1 MNIHFIKG
9 QYIWQKKFFDV
20 IRISFRWHKT
30 GKAPVFKH
38 HKFSKKTLPPPN
50 GSAKRTKVLKKYGA
64 KRGFLKI
71 KAKSHFCQNYLQ
83 QLGLR
88 RRRSQESFLIFKLS
102 SLRLE
107 SNFYKKIVEFH
118 HLKKREIGQ
127 RSVRVSDV
135 QGSPNFLFRI
145 HNILN
150 FYTLGP
156 KAYEYLIKYQ
166 WTQNIRLHSPKGRPK
181 VLPKFRNPARVFCL
195 PHRTLGGQRPQP
207 FQKSLIWG
215 SLPNMSFIIWKICLD
230 PSRAKPPF
238 HKRSVAKPPTQSHA
252 FEGEAPIAKKAAIFP
267 DSSLED
273 GHHHHFLSVF
283 DKKTKGPTKYDLPK
297 SDPIYQNIWFQDY
310 EKSNQNTYFLQRP
323 ISFPFQ
329 WIQKGDLL
337 SDCSSSLKGELALG
351 KNLFVAYMPWEG
363 FNFED
368 AVLINEKVLSKY
380 TSLHIEKYDL
390 EIAESGL
397 EKITTKVPGISTKNL
412 QKLDPNGV
420 VKIGS
425 WVTEGDILVGRIL
438 PIPTETQNLLTHEKL
453 LYDIVVFGQKE
464 TQIQER
470 CLRVP
475 QGVSGR
481 IIRISYTHRIKH
493 QENRT
498 SHPKKIRPWDQE
510 IFKNPS
516 GELVGRPRTQS
527 TVQPKAGPSRQK
539 PGRVRA
545 AKGPNGASLGPLRG
559 PRPAQAIKKELSVH
573 LGPAEGWTQKGKA
586 QRLFVWGPRSGPKG
600 EAPVK
605 IPFFFQHLYCHLVGS
620 SRRRPSYD
628 LGYPSDSEQKKR
640 GFRQKTL
647 PIAVKVPQMMKT
659 VILQQKV
666 PVFLRWFRRYES
678 FFKTY
683 FWVIRTKIF
692 GKRGWLPSFGPEGR
706 SRPKDPFIQY
716 NNKRGFSH
724 RFIKTLVGR
733 RPQNQ
738 KGFFKRMAKPQF
750 LLRAKPQLGFRHKNW
765 VRVAPGQWRNFMN
778 IHKRNFRRVRV
789 LSPPLCGSGTRPFLI
804 SPRGFPTSF
813 KKNQNQFRKKSQTK
827 FFKTKKRNLKNIWRS
842 YDSLTGAFKPLEDRW
857 PLATSTWGSGRPN
870 QDKQGQLSYKNFAL
884 WRRGLLAESVP
895 TVCAARPRP
904 RGDLA
909 AANTQFINS
918 LKKITLYIAEKRE
931 FQIGDKI
938 SGRHG
943 NKGIISQIFSNS
955 DMPYL
960 ANGCTLDVLL
970 NPLGVPSRMNVGQ
983 IFECLLG
990 FTGKIFHTKFQVL
1003 CFDEI
1008 YGYES
1013 SRSFIYSKLLELCK
1027 KTRQK
1032 WLLSKKTPGKFHL
1045 FDGRNGQLFDQSI
1058 MVGSTY
1064 LMKLIHV
1071 VDEKIHARGTGPYS
1085 LITQQPLRGRAK
1097 HGGQRLGEMEVW
1109 ALQGFGSA
1117 YTLQELLTVKS
1128 DDLHGRNQVMQTLLK
1143 NTPLRFG
1150 TPESLRVV
1158 LRELQCLCLDLQL
1171 LEASH
1176 KK

>member
-1 MNIHFIKG
+1 MKG
-9 QYIWQKKFFDV
+9 KYIWPKKFFNV
-20 IRISFRWHKT
+20 IRISFRWHKLGPAT
-30 GKAPVFKH
+30 RAP
-38 HKFSKKTLPPPN
+38 
-50 GSAKRTKVLKKYGA
+50 VLKKANAQYKFNKINAPVKVLNYWA
-64 KRGFLKI
+64 KAPFWK
-71 KAKSHFCQNYLQ
+71 NYLQ
-83 QLGLR
+83 QLNSLNY
-88 RRRSQESFLIFKLS
+88 ESFVLLKSRLS
-102 SLRLE
+102 QP
-107 SNFYKKIVEFH
+107 NFYKKIVEFYSF
-118 HLKKREIGQ
+118 KKRTTSPP
-127 RSVRVSDV
+127 SVSVGGV
-135 QGSPNFLFRI
+135 QGLPNFLFRI
-145 HNILN
+145 RNILN
-150 FYTLGP
+150 FYTLEP
-156 KAYEYLIKYQ
+156 KAYEYLIKYP
-166 WTQNIRLHSPKGRPK
+166 WTQKGKRRDPDF
-181 VLPKFRNPARVFCL
+181 VLTKFRNQARIFGT
-195 PHRTLGGQRPQP
+195 RLGA
-207 FQKSLIWG
+207 S
-215 SLPNMSFIIWKICLD
+215 PNTSFIIWKIFLD
-230 PSRAKPPF
+230 LSRAKLQLNKMIINKKLAGGDPAPVESYSLA
-238 HKRSVAKPPTQSHA
+238 KR
-252 FEGEAPIAKKAAIFP
+252 AAIFLASP
-267 DSSLED
+267 L
-273 GHHHHFLSVF
+273 GKTNKFLSVF
-283 DKKTKGPTKYDLPK
+283 DKKTKGQTKSYLQK
-297 SDPIYQNIWFQDY
+297 SYPIYQNIWFQDY

-351 KNLFVAYMPWEG
+351 KNLLVAYMPWEG
-363 FNFED
+363 YNFED

-397 EKITTKVPGISTKNL
+397 EKITYHIPGISTKNL

-481 IIRISYTHRIKH
+481 IIRISYTYRIKH
-493 QENRT
+493 QEKENGT
-498 SHPKKIRPWDQE
+498 SHQKKIYPSKE
-510 IFKNPS
+510 ILKNPS
-516 GELVGRPRTQS
+516 GELE
-527 TVQPKAGPSRQK
+527 
-539 PGRVRA
+539 PGRARPIE
-545 AKGPNGASLGPLRG
+545 KNSGAPLRG
-559 PRPAQAIKKELSVH
+559 AKAKPKPSLKKELS
-573 LGPAEGWTQKGKA
+573 A
-586 QRLFVWGPRSGPKG
+586 QRAFGTRLVGGVGRSPDTGLF
-600 EAPVK
+600 K
-605 IPFFFQHLYCHLVGS
+605 IPFFVQNLYCYLGAFGLPS
-620 SRRRPSYD
+620 DYFGCPSY
-628 LGYPSDSEQKKR
+628 LEQKK
-640 GFRQKTL
+640 GGVCQKTEKL
-647 PIAVKVPQMMKT
+647 GFSPAKVPKMMKT
-659 VILQQKV
+659 VILQEKA
-666 PVFLRWFRRYES
+666 PVFLRWFRRYKS
-678 FFKTY
+678 FLKTY
-683 FWVIRTKIF
+683 FWVIKTKIF
-692 GKRGWLPSFGPEGR
+692 GEGSPAR
-706 SRPKDPFIQY
+706 SGASWAQSNHLIKC
-716 NNKRGFSH
+716 NNKIFCWN
-724 RFIKTLVGR
+724 RFINNDR
-733 RPQNQ
+733 YQ
-738 KGFFKRMAKPQF
+738 KGLKPAKAQFFLIRTSFVKNKIF
-750 LLRAKPQLGFRHKNW
+750 LTNQRI
-765 VRVAPGQWRNFMN
+765 NFMN
-778 IHKRNFRRVRV
+778 IHKRNFRRVGELWGYLLGNGTAPPHTFGV
-789 LSPPLCGSGTRPFLI
+789 LAL
-804 SPRGFPTSF
+804 PTSF
-813 KKNQNQFRKKSQTK
+813 KKNQNQFRKQSQTK
-827 FFKTKKRNLKNIWRS
+827 LFKTKKRNLKNIWKSHDSSSTLGRS
-842 YDSLTGAFKPLEDRW
+842 LQFKPLSDRW
-857 PLATSTWGSGRPN
+857 AGRTSASLRRGPDNFETT
-870 QDKQGQLSYKNFAL
+870 LSYKKIHWQFLGVSAPPRRDFAETK
-884 WRRGLLAESVP
+884 AP
-895 TVCAARPRP
+895 
-904 RGDLA
+904 
-909 AANTQFINS
+909 FINS
-918 LKKITLYIAEKRE
+918 LKKITIYIAEKRE

-960 ANGCTLDVLL
+960 SNGCTLDVLL

-1013 SRSFIYSKLLELCK
+1013 SRSFIYSKLFEICK

-1171 LEASH
+1171 FDKDKSWGSPA
-1176 KK
+1176 

>member
-9 QYIWQKKFFDV
+9 QYLWQKKFFHV
-20 IRISFRWHKT
+20 IRISFRWQKT
-30 GKAPVFKH
+30 GLRPVFKKPH
-38 HKFSKKTLPPPN
+38 YKFNRKNTKP
-50 GSAKRTKVLKKYGA
+50 KVLKYGA
-64 KRGFLKI
+64 QLGFSHQKI
-71 KAKSHFCQNYLQ
+71 CQNYLQ
-83 QLGLR
+83 QLNSLND
-88 RRRSQESFLIFKLS
+88 ESFLILKNGLS
-102 SLRLE
+102 Q

-118 HLKKREIGQ
+118 NLKKKTSAAKPPTQ
-127 RSVRVSDV
+127 VSDLK
-135 QGSPNFLFRI
+135 GPPNFLFRI
-145 HNILN
+145 QNILN
-150 FYTLGP
+150 WQSPIGP

-166 WTQNIRLHSPKGRPK
+166 WTQKN
-181 VLPKFRNPARVFCL
+181 KFSIFTKFQNQSRIFCRY
-195 PHRTLGGQRPQP
+195 PHRVLAHVFEGGSRPNVN
-207 FQKSLIWG
+207 FL
-215 SLPNMSFIIWKICLD
+215 IWKICFD
-230 PSRAKPPF
+230 QSKQKHF
-238 HKRSVAKPPTQSHA
+238 HKMIINNQSNA
-252 FEGEAPIAKKAAIFP
+252 FESYSLAKRAALFSP
-267 DSSLED
+267 SPLKDN
-273 GHHHHFLSVF
+273 HHNFLSVF
-283 DKKTKGPTKYDLPK
+283 DKKTKGQTKHYLQK

-351 KNLFVAYMPWEG
+351 KNLLVAYMPWEG

-397 EKITTKVPGISTKNL
+397 EKITSHIPGISTKNL

-493 QENRT
+493 QQKRT
-498 SHPKKIRPWDQE
+498 KLQPLKNDPSKE

-516 GELVGRPRTQS
+516 GDGAALRTLVGGEAAARGRQS
-527 TVQPKAGPSRQK
+527 
-539 PGRVRA
+539 
-545 AKGPNGASLGPLRG
+545 SL
-559 PRPAQAIKKELSVH
+559 KKELF
-573 LGPAEGWTQKGKA
+573 AQKEQRF
-586 QRLFVWGPRSGPKG
+586 QRLFGFAKPNDTGSF
-600 EAPVK
+600 K
-605 IPFFFQHLYCHLVGS
+605 IPFFVQHLYCYLRTFGL
-620 SRRRPSYD
+620 PSYD
-628 LGYPSDSEQKKR
+628 FGCPSDLEKKKD
-640 GFRQKTL
+640 FRQKTEKMR
-647 PIAVKVPQMMKT
+647 IAVKVPKIRKT
-659 VILQQKV
+659 VILQEKAS
-666 PVFLRWFRRYES
+666 VFLRWFGQYES
-678 FFKTY
+678 FLKTY

-692 GKRGWLPSFGPEGR
+692 GKRGWLRFQAVPSNH
-706 SRPKDPFIQY
+706 FIKY
-716 NNKRGFSH
+716 NNQIFCLN
-724 RFIKTLVGR
+724 RFLKNDR
-733 RPQNQ
+733 YQ
-738 KGFFKRMAKPQF
+738 KGLKPAKAQF
-750 LLRAKPQLGFRHKNW
+750 LLIRTVIGFCKNPNTKNLAPLLGSAGRPLGFRRKL
-765 VRVAPGQWRNFMN
+765 VPEGLS
-778 IHKRNFRRVRV
+778 KRNFRTVGGGSPLRAFGPSDGRRRVRGPV
-789 LSPPLCGSGTRPFLI
+789 FI
-804 SPRGFPTSF
+804 SPWGFQMSF
-813 KKNQNQFRKKSQTK
+813 KKNQNQFRKQSQTK
-827 FFKTKKRNLKNIWRS
+827 LFQTKKRNFKNIQDPS
-842 YDSLTGAFKPLEDRW
+842 HKAKAQFKPFVDRW
-857 PLATSTWGSGRPN
+857 AGGRIPSS
-870 QDKQGQLSYKNFAL
+870 QRSSDHFETTLSYKKLFQ
-884 WRRGLLAESVP
+884 S
-895 TVCAARPRP
+895 AASPPGVDTASPRP
-904 RGDLA
+904 RGDLVA
-909 AANTQFINS
+909 AKAQFINS
-918 LKKITLYIAEKRE
+918 LKKITIYIAEKRE

-960 ANGCTLDVLL
+960 SNGCTLDVLL

-990 FTGKIFHTKFQVL
+990 FTGQIFHTKFQVL

-1013 SRSFIYSKLLELCK
+1013 SRSFIYSKLFELCK

-1045 FDGRNGQLFDQSI
+1045 FDGRNGQLFYQSI

-1171 LEASH
+1171 LGESRGRKGFARH
-1176 KK
+1176 AEYRTG

>member
-9 QYIWQKKFFDV
+9 QYIWQKKFFNV
-20 IRISFRWHKT
+20 IRISFRWQKT
-30 GKAPVFKH
+30 VILFFKKSKLFH
-38 HKFSKKTLPPPN
+38 HKFNKKTWALHV
-50 GSAKRTKVLKKYGA
+50 KVLKKYGA
-64 KRGFLKI
+64 KRGFLRI
-71 KAKSHFCQNYLQ
+71 KAKSHFCLNYLQ
-83 QLGLR
+83 QFGIR
-88 RRRSQESFLIFKLS
+88 EADQESFLILKSGLS
-102 SLRLE
+102 Q
-107 SNFYKKIVEFH
+107 SNFYKKIVKFH
-118 HLKKREIGQ
+118 HFKKRIIGP
-127 RSVRVSDV
+127 RSIRVSDV
-135 QGSPNFLFRI
+135 QSSPNFLFRI

-150 FYTLGP
+150 GQGPIGP
-156 KAYEYLIKYQ
+156 KAYEYLIKYH
-166 WTQNIRLHSPKGRPK
+166 WVSPKGRPK
-181 VLPKFRNPARVFCL
+181 FYNQAKIFGL
-195 PHRTLGGQRPQP
+195 PHRSEGRRPTQTQSLLG
-207 FQKSLIWG
+207 G
-215 SLPNMSFIIWKICLD
+215 SLPNMSLIIWKTCFGRS
-230 PSRAKPPF
+230 PKQKHF
-238 HKRSVAKPPTQSHA
+238 HKLGFSQIMINNQSNA
-252 FEGEAPIAKKAAIFP
+252 FESYSLAKKAAIFP
-267 DSSLED
+267 ASSLGEN
-273 GHHHHFLSVF
+273 HHNFLSVF
-283 DKKTKGPTKYDLPK
+283 DKKTKGPTTYYLQTSASP
-297 SDPIYQNIWFQDY
+297 SSYQNIWFQDY

-397 EKITTKVPGISTKNL
+397 EKITAKVPGISTKNL

-481 IIRISYTHRIKH
+481 IIRISYTYRIKH
-493 QENRT
+493 QENWT
-498 SHPKKIRPWDQE
+498 SHPQKNYPSKE
-510 IFKNPS
+510 ILKNPS
-516 GELVGRPRTQS
+516 GELFGWLDPKPIDKNLEAPRL
-527 TVQPKAGPSRQK
+527 G
-539 PGRVRA
+539 
-545 AKGPNGASLGPLRG
+545 SL
-559 PRPAQAIKKELSVH
+559 KKELSVH
-573 LGPAEGWTQKGKA
+573 RRPQGAP
-586 QRLFVWGPRSGPKG
+586 RLFWVVGSAPRIRAKPQF
-600 EAPVK
+600 K
-605 IPFFFQHLYCHLVGS
+605 IPFFKAKPQLYCYLVGFEG
-620 SRRRPSYD
+620 RRPTWTLPSYD
-628 LGYPSDSEQKKR
+628 LGCPSNGEQKKKK

-647 PIAVKVPQMMKT
+647 GEAAAKVPQMMKT
-659 VILQQKV
+659 VILQKKAS
-666 PVFLRWFRRYES
+666 VFLRWFRRYES
-678 FFKTY
+678 FFQTY
-683 FWVIRTKIF
+683 FWVIRTNIF
-692 GKRGWLPSFGPEGR
+692 GKGEWIPKMDSVRVLRAEGAPR
-706 SRPKDPFIQY
+706 DLDRVAKDPFIKY
-716 NNKRGFSH
+716 NNKIFCWNW
-724 RFIKTLVGR
+724 FIKNDR
-733 RPQNQ
+733 YQ
-738 KGFFKRMAKPQF
+738 KGLKPAKAQF
-750 LLRAKPQLGFRHKNW
+750 LLIRTVNLFLLRQNTYKKNW
-765 VRVAPGQWRNFMN
+765 APEGGPNFLN
-778 IHKRNFRRVRV
+778 IHKRNFRTVGV
-789 LSPPLCGSGTRPFLI
+789 LSQPLRGNRPLLI
-804 SPRGFPTSF
+804 SPWGFPKSF
-813 KKNQNQFRKKSQTK
+813 KKNQNQFRKQSQIK
-827 FFKTKKRNLKNIWRS
+827 LFKTKKRNLKNIWRS
-842 YDSLTGAFKPLEDRW
+842 HDSSSNKAKAPFKPLVDRW
-857 PLATSTWGSGRPN
+857 ADRTSASSQRSPDNGLKPN
-870 QDKQGQLSYKNFAL
+870 LSYKNKKFAL
-884 WRRGLLAESVP
+884 GALAHRGLARSVP
-895 TVCAARPRP
+895 TVFAARPRP
-904 RGDLA
+904 CGDLA
-909 AANTQFINS
+909 EANAPFINS

-943 NKGIISQIFSNS
+943 NKGIISQIFANS

-1176 KK
+1176 KR

>member
-9 QYIWQKKFFDV
+9 QYLWKKKFFNV
-20 IRISFRWHKT
+20 IRISFRWQRRPPVYKKPHYKFKRKT
-30 GKAPVFKH
+30 WKPQGLV
-38 HKFSKKTLPPPN
+38 
-50 GSAKRTKVLKKYGA
+50 KVLKYGA
-64 KRGFLKI
+64 QLGQPQGAGPKI
-71 KAKSHFCQNYLQ
+71 CKNYLQ
-83 QLGLR
+83 QLNSLND
-88 RRRSQESFLIFKLS
+88 ESFFILKTGLS
-102 SLRLE
+102 Q

-118 HLKKREIGQ
+118 NLKKTGQ
-127 RSVRVSDV
+127 QSWPANVSDLK
-135 QGSPNFLFRI
+135 GPPNFLFRI
-145 HNILN
+145 HNILKQ
-150 FYTLGP
+150 LGFCP
-156 KAYEYLIKYQ
+156 PYEYLIKYQ
-166 WTQNIRLHSPKGRPK
+166 WTQKTGPSAFTKFQNQSRIFCHLHQ
-181 VLPKFRNPARVFCL
+181 LPTGPQVFEGGS
-195 PHRTLGGQRPQP
+195 RTNLGLCP
-207 FQKSLIWG
+207 
-215 SLPNMSFIIWKICLD
+215 WKICFD
-230 PSRAKPPF
+230 QSKAKPQF
-238 HKRSVAKPPTQSHA
+238 HKMIIKNQKASKAVPIEA
-252 FEGEAPIAKKAAIFP
+252 FGPIAKRSTLFP
-267 DSSLED
+267 ASPLE
-273 GHHHHFLSVF
+273 GELASPLNFFSVF
-283 DKKTKGPTKYDLPK
+283 DKKTKGQTKFYLQGPRRGQ
-297 SDPIYQNIWFQDY
+297 IYQNIWLQDY

-351 KNLFVAYMPWEG
+351 KNLLVAYMPWEG

-380 TSLHIEKYDL
+380 TSLHIEKYDI

-397 EKITTKVPGISTKNL
+397 EKITSHTPGISTKNL

-493 QENRT
+493 QQTGPRSGQPLKNDP
-498 SHPKKIRPWDQE
+498 SKE

-516 GELVGRPRTQS
+516 GEIDKKS
-527 TVQPKAGPSRQK
+527 
-539 PGRVRA
+539 PGLRRRGA
-545 AKGPNGASLGPLRG
+545 ATA
-559 PRPAQAIKKELSVH
+559 PAFKKELF
-573 LGPAEGWTQKGKA
+573 AQNDQRF
-586 QRLFVWGPRSGPKG
+586 QRLLVRFANPNWSASRTPVFV
-600 EAPVK
+600 
-605 IPFFFQHLYCHLVGS
+605 QHLYCYLIG
-620 SRRRPSYD
+620 RRPGATRTAPMPSYD
-628 LGYPSDSEQKKR
+628 FGCPSDLEKKKY
-640 GFRQKTL
+640 FRQKTEKL
-647 PIAVKVPQMMKT
+647 GLWPAKVPKIRKT
-659 VILQQKV
+659 VILQKKAS
-666 PVFLRWFRRYES
+666 VFLRWFRQYES
-678 FFKTY
+678 FLKTY

-692 GKRGWLPSFGPEGR
+692 AKGGWL
-706 SRPKDPFIQY
+706 
-716 NNKRGFSH
+716 
-724 RFIKTLVGR
+724 RFQAVR
-733 RPQNQ
+733 
-738 KGFFKRMAKPQF
+738 AKPQF
-750 LLRAKPQLGFRHKNW
+750 IKYNNKIFCLNRFLKNDRYQKGLKLAKTQFLLIRTVNLFLLRKNTYTKNWRNLRAKPQ
-765 VRVAPGQWRNFMN
+765 
-778 IHKRNFRRVRV
+778 KRNFRTVGGVFRFNGFAKPTHQLRRPLVE
-789 LSPPLCGSGTRPFLI
+789 SPLRGPNFI
-804 SPRGFPTSF
+804 SPWRFQMSF
-813 KKNQNQFRKKSQTK
+813 KKNQNQFRKQSQTK
-827 FFKTKKRNLKNIWRS
+827 LFQTKKRNLKNIWRDQ
-842 YDSLTGAFKPLEDRW
+842 DSSSHKAKAQFKPILALGRRRSRW
-857 PLATSTWGSGRPN
+857 SQRSPDNFETTLPYKKISASPLPKV
-870 QDKQGQLSYKNFAL
+870 D
-884 WRRGLLAESVP
+884 
-895 TVCAARPRP
+895 AASPLP
-904 RGDLA
+904 RGNHLVA
-909 AANTQFINS
+909 AKAQFINS
-918 LKKITLYIAEKRE
+918 LKKITIYIAEKRE

-960 ANGCTLDVLL
+960 SNGCTLDVLL

-990 FTGKIFHTKFQVL
+990 FTGQIFHTKFQVL

-1013 SRSFIYSKLLELCK
+1013 SRSFIYSKLFELCK

-1032 WLLSKKTPGKFHL
+1032 WLLSKKTPGKLHL
-1045 FDGRNGQLFDQSI
+1045 FDGRNGQLFYQSI

-1128 DDLHGRNQVMQTLLK
+1128 DDLHGRNQVMHTLLK

-1171 LEASH
+1171 LEKDQSWSAKRTLLNTS
-1176 KK
+1176 

>member
-9 QYIWQKKFFDV
+9 QYIRQKKFFNV
-20 IRISFRWHKT
+20 IRISFRWQKT
-30 GKAPVFKH
+30 VIPFFKKSKLFY
-38 HKFSKKTLPPPN
+38 HKFNKKTWDPK
-50 GSAKRTKVLKKYGA
+50 GSVKVLKKYEA
-64 KRGFLKI
+64 KRGFLRI
-71 KAKSHFCQNYLQ
+71 KAKSHFCLNYLQ
-83 QLGLR
+83 PLVR
-88 RRRSQESFLIFKLS
+88 FADHESFLILKSGLS
-102 SLRLE
+102 Q

-118 HLKKREIGQ
+118 HFKKRIIGQ
-127 RSVRVSDV
+127 RSVRISNA
-135 QGSPNFLFRI
+135 QNTPNFLFRI

-156 KAYEYLIKYQ
+156 KAYEYLIKYH
-166 WTQNIRLHSPKGRPK
+166 WVSFGRSPRVQGRDPDQSGRPK
-181 VLPKFRNPARVFCL
+181 FCNQARIFCL
-195 PHRTLGGQRPQP
+195 LHRSAPRTQ
-207 FQKSLIWG
+207 SLLEG
-215 SLPNMSFIIWKICLD
+215 SLSNMSLMVWKTCFGRS
-230 PSRAKPPF
+230 PKQKHF
-238 HKRSVAKPPTQSHA
+238 HKLGFSQIIINNQSNA
-252 FEGEAPIAKKAAIFP
+252 FESYSLAKKAAIFP
-267 DSSLED
+267 ASSFGD
-273 GHHHHFLSVF
+273 GNHHNFLSVF
-283 DKKTKGPTKYDLPK
+283 DKKTKGPTKYYLQK

-397 EKITTKVPGISTKNL
+397 EKITYHIPGISTKNL

-481 IIRISYTHRIKH
+481 IIRISYTHRIKY
-493 QENRT
+493 QENQT
-498 SHPKKIRPWDQE
+498 SYPKKNYPPKE
-510 IFKNPS
+510 ILKNRS
-516 GELVGRPRTQS
+516 GELFGGFRPKPIDKKFGPEGQSLKKGRS
-527 TVQPKAGPSRQK
+527 PSYRRPQ
-539 PGRVRA
+539 
-545 AKGPNGASLGPLRG
+545 GAP
-559 PRPAQAIKKELSVH
+559 
-573 LGPAEGWTQKGKA
+573 
-586 QRLFVWGPRSGPKG
+586 RLFWVVGSAPRMRCPRARPGPKF
-600 EAPVK
+600 K
-605 IPFFFQHLYCHLVGS
+605 IPFFRAKPQLYYYLVGS
-620 SRRRPSYD
+620 EKATQTLPSYD
-628 LGYPSDSEQKKR
+628 LGCPADGEQKKKK

-647 PIAVKVPQMMKT
+647 GEAVEKVPQMMKT
-659 VILQQKV
+659 VILQKKAS
-666 PVFLRWFRRYES
+666 VFLRWFRRYES
-678 FFKTY
+678 FFQTY

-692 GKRGWLPSFGPEGR
+692 GKGDWALAKIDFGEAEVA
-706 SRPKDPFIQY
+706 KDPFIQY
-716 NNKRGFSH
+716 NNKIFCWN
-724 RFIKTLVGR
+724 RFIKNDR
-733 RPQNQ
+733 YQ
-738 KGFFKRMAKPQF
+738 KGLKPAKAQF
-750 LLRAKPQLGFRHKNW
+750 LLIRTVNLFLLRQNTYTKNSSSGP
-765 VRVAPGQWRNFMN
+765 RRNFMN
-778 IHKRNFRRVRV
+778 IHKRNFRTAGV
-789 LSPPLCGSGTRPFLI
+789 LSQPLRGSGTRPLLI
-804 SPRGFPTSF
+804 SPWGFPTSF
-813 KKNQNQFRKKSQTK
+813 KKNQNQFRKQSQIK
-827 FFKTKKRNLKNIWRS
+827 LFKTKKRNLKNIWRS
-842 YDSLTGAFKPLEDRW
+842 HDDSSSNKVKAQFKPLADRW
-857 PLATSTWGSGRPN
+857 ADQTSASSRRSPDNLETT
-870 QDKQGQLSYKNFAL
+870 LSYKNKKLWFGGEAADAL
-884 WRRGLLAESVP
+884 SHRGRAGSVP
-895 TVCAARPRP
+895 TVFAARPRP
-904 RGDLA
+904 CGDLA
-909 AANTQFINS
+909 AANAPFINS

-1176 KK
+1176 KR

>member
-9 QYIWQKKFFDV
+9 QYIWQKKIFNV

-30 GKAPVFKH
+30 GKALVFKY
-38 HKFSKKTLPPPN
+38 HKFNQKTLLPPKGTP
-50 GSAKRTKVLKKYGA
+50 AKVLQKYGA
-64 KRGFLKI
+64 KRGFLQI

-83 QLGLR
+83 QLKPG
-88 RRRSQESFLIFKLS
+88 ESFLILKFWCPTGM
-102 SLRLE
+102 
-107 SNFYKKIVEFH
+107 NFYKKIVEFH
-118 HLKKREIGQ
+118 HLKKRRIDQ
-127 RSVRVSDV
+127 RSVHVSNV
-135 QGSPNFLFRI
+135 QGAPNFLFRI

-181 VLPKFRNPARVFCL
+181 VLPEFRNPVRFAD
-195 PHRTLGGQRPQP
+195 PNQTWGGQRLQP
-207 FQKSLIWG
+207 FQKSLLGG

-230 PSRAKPPF
+230 PSRAKPQF
-238 HKRSVAKPPTQSHA
+238 HKRSAAKPPTQSNA
-252 FEGEAPIAKKAAIFP
+252 FESYSLAKKAAIFP
-267 DSSLED
+267 ASSLED
-273 GHHHHFLSVF
+273 GHHHNFLSVF
-283 DKKTKGPTKYDLPK
+283 DKKTKGPTKYYLPK

-397 EKITTKVPGISTKNL
+397 EKITYHIPGISTKNL
-412 QKLDPNGV
+412 QKLDSNGV

-493 QENRT
+493 QENQT
-498 SHPKKIRPWDQE
+498 SHPKKIRPWGQE

-516 GELVGRPRTQS
+516 GELSSQRLDPVDKNGVRVAP
-527 TVQPKAGPSRQK
+527 GPT
-539 PGRVRA
+539 
-545 AKGPNGASLGPLRG
+545 
-559 PRPAQAIKKELSVH
+559 QAIQKELSVH
-573 LGPAEGWTQKGKA
+573 LGLSASRTQKGKA

-600 EAPVK
+600 EASVK
-605 IPFFFQHLYCHLVGS
+605 IPFFFQHLYCYLVGS
-620 SRRRPSYD
+620 SSRRPSYD
-628 LGYPSDSEQKKR
+628 LGDPLDGEQKKK

-647 PIAVKVPQMMKT
+647 PIAAKVPQMMKT
-659 VILQQKV
+659 VILQQKA
-666 PVFLRWFRRYES
+666 PVFLRWFKRYES

-683 FWVIRTKIF
+683 FWMIRTKIF
-692 GKRGWLPSFGPEGR
+692 GKGGWLPGFGPEGR
-706 SRPKDPFIQY
+706 SQPKDPFIQY
-716 NNKRGFSH
+716 NSKLGFRH
-724 RFIKTLVGR
+724 QFIKTWVVGGKAAD
-733 RPQNQ
+733 PNQ
-738 KGFFKRMAKPQF
+738 KGFLKRMAKPQF
-750 LLRAKPQLGFRHKNW
+750 LLRAKPQLDFRHKNGGF
-765 VRVAPGQWRNFMN
+765 AQWRNFMN
-778 IHKRNFRRVRV
+778 IHKRNFRRFRV
-789 LSPPLCGSGTRPFLI
+789 LSPPLRGSGTRPFWI
-804 SPRGFPTSF
+804 SPRGFSTSF
-813 KKNQNQFRKKSQTK
+813 KKNQNQFRKQSQTK

-842 YDSLTGAFKPLEDRW
+842 YDSLTGAFKPLADSSWQRV
-857 PLATSTWGSGRPN
+857 LGRPN
-870 QDKQGQLSYKNFAL
+870 QDNWLKPNLSYKNKNFAL
-884 WRRGLLAESVP
+884 WRQGLAESVP

-1171 LEASH
+1171 LEKDQSCGGLA
-1176 KK
+1176 